1 MSPRLPR
8 IVADAFIILQHMTRS
23 AVESLLVPIF
33 ARKSSLISGRNPSG
47 DEEFTTGLE
56 WFSKRLDSEF
66 PKFRRQSLC

>member
-23 AVESLLVPIF
+23 AFAVSVESLLVPIF
-33 ARKSSLISGRNPSG
+33 ARKSSLISGRKPSG

-56 WFSKRLDSEF
+56 WVSKRLDS
-66 PKFRRQSLC
+66 PKIR